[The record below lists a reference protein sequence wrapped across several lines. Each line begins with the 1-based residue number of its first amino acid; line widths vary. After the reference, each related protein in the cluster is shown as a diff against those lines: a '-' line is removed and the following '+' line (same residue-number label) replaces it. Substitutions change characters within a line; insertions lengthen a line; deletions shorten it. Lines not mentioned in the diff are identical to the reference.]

1 MKAAIHSQLR
11 LVFDDLPVAVS
22 IKDIKDD
29 YRYVLWN
36 KMAQQIWPHSQEPVI
51 GKTDYDLFSLDI
63 AETFRKKD
71 VETVKLNELIHT
83 PEESIQ
89 NADGEIRWLQS
100 WRHIVADPSG
110 QPSLLIAVSQD
121 ITPIKKTID
130 ESHRQ
135 RQQLQSISDNAPGVL
150 FQFSVTPENHMSF
163 TYISRKFKDIFGIEP
178 DEIMGRAEHMFEL
191 LHPEDRA
198 DFFNILDETI
208 RDRKTWQWQGRMV
221 DAQGC
226 TLCIEAHSNPYLSDN
241 GCTYWDGMFQDLT
254 KLKANEKLLREQS
267 EKMHQAARLVSI
279 GEMAGGVA
287 HEINTPLGTIGILS
301 EVAILEVEKDNCSK
315 ETVTDK
321 LNQINSMVFRIS
333 KIIKAMRS
341 YARKDSDDHHE
352 LTLFSTIIDEVLSV
366 SSHRLKQEQ
375 IKFDTTGIPKDLRI
389 LCRPIQISQILMNL
403 INNSCD
409 AIKDLEEKWIRIQL
423 HSSGDDLQIA
433 FTDSGFGIPGPVAEK
448 LFENFFTTK
457 GPREGTGLG
466 LSMSKNIMKTHG
478 GDLIL
483 DVTSV
488 NTRFILKFPPDKM
501 SAA

>member
-1 MKAAIHSQLR
+1 
-11 LVFDDLPVAVS
+11 
-22 IKDIKDD
+22 
-29 YRYVLWN
+29 
-36 KMAQQIWPHSQEPVI
+36 
-51 GKTDYDLFSLDI
+51 
-63 AETFRKKD
+63 
-71 VETVKLNELIHT
+71 
-83 PEESIQ
+83 
-89 NADGEIRWLQS
+89 
-100 WRHIVADPSG
+100 
-110 QPSLLIAVSQD
+110 
-121 ITPIKKTID
+121 
-130 ESHRQ
+130 
-135 RQQLQSISDNAPGVL
+135 
-150 FQFSVTPENHMSF
+150 
-163 TYISRKFKDIFGIEP
+163 
-178 DEIMGRAEHMFEL
+178 
-191 LHPEDRA
+191 
-198 DFFNILDETI
+198 
-208 RDRKTWQWQGRMV
+208 
-221 DAQGC
+221 
-226 TLCIEAHSNPYLSDN
+226 
-241 GCTYWDGMFQDLT
+241 
-254 KLKANEKLLREQS
+254 
-267 EKMHQAARLVSI
+267 
-279 GEMAGGVA
+279 
-287 HEINTPLGTIGILS
+287 
-301 EVAILEVEKDNCSK
+301 
-315 ETVTDK
+315 
-321 LNQINSMVFRIS
+321 
-333 KIIKAMRS
+333 MRS